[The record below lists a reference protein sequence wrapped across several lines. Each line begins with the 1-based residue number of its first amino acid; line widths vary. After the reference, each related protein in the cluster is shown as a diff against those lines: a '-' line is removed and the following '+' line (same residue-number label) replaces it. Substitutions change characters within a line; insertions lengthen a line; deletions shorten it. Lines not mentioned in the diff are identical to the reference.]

1 MNNCLLRRTSEE
13 RETQERL
20 RSFTVTAGSTGALMH
35 NSVT

>member
-1 MNNCLLRRTSEE
+1 MNNCLLKRTSEE

-20 RSFTVTAGSTGALMH
+20 RSFNVTVGSTGAFMH